1 VICIETQQDF
11 CGYKNTYIMISA
23 LCITPICW
31 LKTFK
36 FLSYVALFANCSI
49 IFGLIVIMVYSEN
62 EYVDV
67 PKLHENI
74 RYVEISNLPLFFG
87 IAVFNFEGNG
97 VILNL

>member
-1 VICIETQQDF
+1 
-11 CGYKNTYIMISA
+11 MISA
-23 LCITPICW
+23 LVITPICW

-36 FLSYVALFANCSI
+36 FLSYVALFANFSI
-49 IFGLIVIMVYSEN
+49 LYGLIVIMIYSEK
-62 EYVDV
+62 EYIDL

-74 RYVEISNLPLFFG
+74 RYVEVSNLPMFFG

>member
-1 VICIETQQDF
+1 
-11 CGYKNTYIMISA
+11 MISA
-23 LCITPICW
+23 IVITPICW
-31 LKTFK
+31 LKTFN
-36 FLSYVALFANCSI
+36 FLSYVALFSNCSI
-49 IFGLIVIMVYSEN
+49 IFGLIVIMVYSEK

-74 RYVEISNLPLFFG
+74 RYIELNNLPLFFG